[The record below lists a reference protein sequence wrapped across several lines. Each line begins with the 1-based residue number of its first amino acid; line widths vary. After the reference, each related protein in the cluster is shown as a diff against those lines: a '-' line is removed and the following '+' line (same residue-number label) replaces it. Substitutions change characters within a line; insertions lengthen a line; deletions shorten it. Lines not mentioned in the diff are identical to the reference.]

1 VIFLNYFKGST
12 KVVSTEVVSTE
23 VVSTKVVSTQAVS
36 TITSVLSCA
45 GAVDSPELQENKDK
59 EIAKAKTIFLII
71 FIIYFYYILSG
82 MIFV

>member
-1 VIFLNYFKGST
+1 
-12 KVVSTEVVSTE
+12 
-23 VVSTKVVSTQAVS
+23 VSTKVVSTQVVS
-36 TITSVLSCA
+36 TITSVLSCT
-45 GAVDSPELQENKDK
+45 GAVDSPEVQENKAQ